1 MVQGACHKHL
11 VSVSPMN
18 ALACLLKPAKDF
30 GLGRR
35 IASRDIETA
44 VGCSRSPILRR
55 AILFDEVL
63 VSRQLG
69 KIVIYKGTQLFELSP

>member
-18 ALACLLKPAKDF
+18 ALACPLKPAKDF

-35 IASRDIETA
+35 N
-44 VGCSRSPILRR
+44 
-55 AILFDEVL
+55 VL
-63 VSRQLG
+63 VHEVVGVNDGGWVL
-69 KIVIYKGTQLFELSP
+69 T